1 MTKRNPPRRDI
12 LKRAG
17 VLAASMPFASNAW
30 GAAPGYPRAQQ
41 GPMLGAPSEDAIVV
55 WARASGAFDVHLEVS
70 PDRTFASPIVSAPVG
85 ATPAN
90 DYCVT
95 LRVEGLRPA
104 TSYFYRLRL
113 DGAYDRYQ
121 PLPYRARTAPRGR
134 AGFTAAFGSCARLQ
148 FDTVQ
153 PIFSV
158 AAALEPDLMFW
169 LGDNV
174 YADSA
179 EPPIIAELYRRQR
192 DVDRVKAFVRSVPN
206 LAIWD
211 DHDYAFNDSDRTNP
225 IREQS
230 LAVFKNH
237 WPNPSYGLPAT
248 PGIFFKYAY
257 GGIDFFFL
265 DGRYNR
271 DPATSPDVAGKT
283 MLGAEQK
290 AWLKD
295 ELRASRAPF
304 KVLVSGGGFSKAERG
319 GDTWAAYTH
328 ERDELFDFIRDHRVG
343 GVFGISGDSHMGEL
357 NCVPRSE
364 QGGYDFY
371 DLVSSPLAQLPD
383 MDFVD
388 QMPEIRIRRTWTRS
402 VNVGLLSFSF
412 DEGPRLSYTL
422 HNVYGA
428 PVWAPLVLT
437 PNDLRNGVATW
448 REKIDPA
455 ELIRLERYRAG
466 GDYFDPEGDG

>member
-1 MTKRNPPRRDI
+1 VTNRPPRREI
-12 LKRAG
+12 LKKAG
-17 VLAASMPFASNAW
+17 VFAAAMPFGADAW
-30 GAAPGYPRAQQ
+30 GAALGYPRAQQ
-41 GPMLGAPSEDAIVV
+41 GPMLGAPSTDAIVV
-55 WARASGAFDVHLEVS
+55 WARASGAFDVQLEVS
-70 PDRTFASPIVSAPVG
+70 PDRGFADPRVSAPVS
-85 ATPAN
+85 AVEAN

-104 TSYFYRLRL
+104 TTYFYRLRL
-113 DGAYDRYQ
+113 DGALDRYQ

-134 AGFTAAFGSCARLQ
+134 SGFSAAFGSCARLQ
-148 FDTVQ
+148 LDAAQ

-158 AAALEPDLMFW
+158 AAALDPDLMFW

-174 YADSA
+174 YADSGA
-179 EPPIIAELYRRQR
+179 PAIIADLYRRQR
-192 DVDRVKAFVRSVPN
+192 DVERVKSFVRNVPN

-225 IREQS
+225 IREES
-230 LAVFKNH
+230 LAVFKTH
-237 WPNPSYGLPAT
+237 WPNPSYGLPSV
-248 PGIFFKYAY
+248 PGVFFKYGY
-257 GGIDFFFL
+257 GGVDFFFL
-265 DGRYNR
+265 DGRYHR
-271 DPATSPDVAGKT
+271 DPAAAPDAPGKT

-319 GDTWAAYTH
+319 GDTWAVYTH
-328 ERDELFDFIRDHRVG
+328 EREELFDFIRDHRVS

-388 QMPEIRIRRTWTRS
+388 QMPEVRIRRTWTRS
-402 VNVGLLSFSF
+402 VNVGLLTFSF
-412 DEGPRLSYTL
+412 DAGPKLSYTL
-422 HNVYGA
+422 HNIYGA
-428 PVWAPLVLT
+428 PVWDPLVLT
-437 PNDLRNGVATW
+437 PGDLRNGVTTW